1 MKRKPTT
8 KQTVRAELIRMV
20 SELLTVARTTDYE
33 HVCDSETD
41 RARGAVVLA
50 LYADIIDD
58 ATYRALCGLAGNAR
72 YERQMELIYGAP
84 PYTGSAGAKAWR
96 DASKAAA

>member
-20 SELLTVARTTDYE
+20 SALLTTARTTNYE

-41 RARGAVVLA
+41 RARGAIVLA
-50 LYADIIDD
+50 LHADIID
-58 ATYRALCGLAGNAR
+58 TPTHTALCELAGNAR
-72 YERQMELIYGAP
+72 YERQMELIYGQP
-84 PYTGSAGAKAWR
+84 PYTGSAFAEARR
-96 DASKAAA
+96 DAAKAAA